1 MQVFDARE
9 QSGLPAAVCLPQT
22 ANAQQTG
29 HDADRISKVIR
40 IVMQVPIVHHLLVD
54 CVVIKAPEPASLW
67 VSASPDSQL
76 TLDSADDP

>member
-1 MQVFDARE
+1 
-9 QSGLPAAVCLPQT
+9 
-22 ANAQQTG
+22 
-29 HDADRISKVIR
+29 
-40 IVMQVPIVHHLLVD
+40 MQVPIVHHLLVD